1 MILWELERV
10 ESFTRKH
17 VPATP
22 PCKETHTFVSNAH
35 ITMFTLFKVF
45 MAKCILIT
53 FLYQSNKQS
62 SKYQDGKMAK
72 YPSKIVMA

>member
-1 MILWELERV
+1 
-10 ESFTRKH
+10 
-17 VPATP
+17 
-22 PCKETHTFVSNAH
+22 
-35 ITMFTLFKVF
+35 MFTLFKVF

-72 YPSKIVMA
+72 QSQDIQTSNHGIAATHNHENE

>member
-1 MILWELERV
+1 
-10 ESFTRKH
+10 
-17 VPATP
+17 
-22 PCKETHTFVSNAH
+22 
-35 ITMFTLFKVF
+35 MFTLFKVF

-72 YPSKIVMA
+72 YPSKIVMAWSQHMYYEGDKYGSA